1 VSFTRSSLPASR
13 KGEYPVATMS
23 RHFTLCVVA
32 AAIVLGAGAEASAE
46 IVYFAS
52 GRTMS
57 IKAHREQGTHLVLV
71 LVGGGE
77 VVCDAAA
84 VARIVPDELPAFEAL
99 PKEAVAAALASASAY
114 DGLIEE
120 AAARHGVLPQLV
132 RAIIQVESA
141 YCAEAKSRKGAIG
154 LMQLMPATARRF
166 AVADPYDPGANI
178 EGGIKYLKSLLER
191 FDVSLALAAYNAGEA
206 AVQRFGGIPPYAETR
221 NYVQAVMKLA
231 GLASRP

>member
-1 VSFTRSSLPASR
+1 M
-13 KGEYPVATMS
+13 G
-23 RHFTLCVVA
+23 RHFILLTIA
-32 AAIVLGAGAEASAE
+32 AAIVLGACAQASAE

-57 IKAHREQGTHLVLV
+57 VKAHREQGSHLVLV

-77 VVCDAAA
+77 VVCDAAT
-84 VARIVPDELPAFEAL
+84 VARIVPDELPAFEGL
-99 PKEAVAAALASASAY
+99 PKEILSQVLAIVTAY
-114 DGLIEE
+114 DGIIED
-120 AAARHGVLPQLV
+120 AAARHGVNPRLV
-132 RAIIQVESA
+132 RAVIQVESA
-141 YCAEAKSRKGAIG
+141 YRAEAKSRKGAIG
-154 LMQLMPATARRF
+154 LMQLMPGTARRF

-178 EGGIKYLKSLLER
+178 EGGTKYLKFLLER